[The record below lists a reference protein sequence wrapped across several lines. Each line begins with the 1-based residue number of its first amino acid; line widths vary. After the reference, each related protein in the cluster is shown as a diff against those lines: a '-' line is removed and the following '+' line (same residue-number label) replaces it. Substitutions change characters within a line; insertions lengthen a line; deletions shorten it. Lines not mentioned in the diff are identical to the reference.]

1 MVVDEMKKIVICGSC
16 RRPEYFGEMRW
27 KSGRCSC
34 RNCYK
39 AQWEDENHAI
49 YKWNDLD
56 GERPSMDAYLIQE
69 NRMPSAK
76 LPSGEIC
83 TGCEKLGMDGTCSNP
98 SQICTNVARGG
109 KIVNVL
115 EYD

>member
-1 MVVDEMKKIVICGSC
+1 MVVDEMNKIVICKHC
-16 RRPEYFGEMRW
+16 NKPEYFGEMRW

-39 AQWEDENHAI
+39 AQWQDENHQL
-49 YKWNDLD
+49 YRWNDLD
-56 GERPSMDAYLIQE
+56 GERPTMEAYLIQE
-69 NRMPSAK
+69 GK
-76 LPSGEIC
+76 LPGSELC
-83 TGCEKLGMDGTCSNP
+83 VGCERMGADGLCRNE

-109 KIVNVL
+109 KIVNIL